1 MYSLEGKIA
10 VITGAAQGMG
20 AAKARLFIQQGA
32 KVVLTDVKESG
43 SAVADELGDRAIF
56 VAHDVAQEDQWTN
69 VINIA
74 IARFGNVNILINNA
88 GVYRPVPLQGTDA
101 ALMDYHYRVNQL
113 GVFFGIKAVL
123 ESMKAAG
130 GGAIVNISSQA
141 GLQGH
146 PGMFAYTASKWASRG
161 MTRAAAAELAAYN
174 IRVNSVHPG
183 AINTPML
190 GVVSPE
196 MVEAYTAMIPLKR
209 FGSAEEVAQ
218 MVLYLA
224 SDASAYVTGA
234 EFAIAGGLGA

>member
-1 MYSLEGKIA
+1 
-10 VITGAAQGMG
+10 
-20 AAKARLFIQQGA
+20 
-32 KVVLTDVKESG
+32 
-43 SAVADELGDRAIF
+43 
-56 VAHDVAQEDQWTN
+56 

-74 IARFGNVNILINNA
+74 CARFGDVNILINNA
-88 GVYRPVPLQGTDA
+88 GVYRPVPLQETDA

-113 GVFFGIKAVL
+113 GVFFGMKTVL

-141 GLQGH
+141 ALQGH
-146 PGMFAYTASKWASRG
+146 PNMFAYTASKWASRG
-161 MTRAAAAELAAYN
+161 MTRAAAADLAPYN

-183 AINTPML
+183 AIDTPML
-190 GVVSPE
+190 GIVSPE
-196 MVEAYTAMIPLKR
+196 MVEAYTAVIPLKR

-234 EFAIAGGLGA
+234 EFAIADGLGA